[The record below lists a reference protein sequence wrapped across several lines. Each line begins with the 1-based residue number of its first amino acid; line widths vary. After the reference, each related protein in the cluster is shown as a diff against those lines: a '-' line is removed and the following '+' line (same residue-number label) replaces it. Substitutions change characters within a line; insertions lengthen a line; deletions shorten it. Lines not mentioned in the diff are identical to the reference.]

1 MALAAQIAGSELST
15 LNFQLST
22 PLLASCLGTEAGRAP
37 ARSRRSTFAASRIL
51 LATFPMQ
58 IPCSL
63 RSLLA
68 ATSLL
73 TLATPL
79 RAAEPVLKL
88 KDGDVWVMSG
98 DSITAQRQHT
108 NYIEAFYH
116 TRFPAL
122 NLHFR
127 NSGIGGNRTGSIIQ
141 RFDYDIAAWK
151 PTIVS
156 VELGMNDVGRGDDP
170 AAYIQGMR
178 EIIGKIR
185 AIPAQP
191 VLISS
196 SPVDD
201 GSRMNDWKSDRCRRI
216 HPYTDALKALAAEEK
231 VVFVDQYHPLISL
244 WGDNRAKGEAE
255 ARKNGAWPPK
265 TTPAPA
271 PAPGTPPAAPDP
283 KAKPAAPPIPP
294 SLIPLTGDPVHPGP
308 VGQYTMAAT
317 ILAGLGAEKEVSS
330 ATLKANGSVV
340 SAKHCKITDASV
352 KGGKLTFTRLDESS
366 PWPILPAAKSA
377 AQLLPAV
384 LDLSRWI
391 LKVDGLAAGKYRVS
405 IEGKPAAT
413 LDASELAAGW
423 NITSAFEG
431 AVGARSTKILAAI
444 GNLQGKLNTE
454 WRAASKDKDAE
465 KLAAAQKAIDA
476 ADAEIHTACA
486 PVAWHF
492 EIEKEA
498 K

>member
-1 MALAAQIAGSELST
+1 MK
-15 LNFQLST
+15 
-22 PLLASCLGTEAGRAP
+22 
-37 ARSRRSTFAASRIL
+37 
-51 LATFPMQ
+51 

-63 RSLLA
+63 RSLIA

-73 TLATPL
+73 TLASPM

-88 KDGDVWVMSG
+88 KDNDVWVMSG

-108 NYIEAFYH
+108 NYIEAFYQ
-116 TRFPAL
+116 TRFPTL

-127 NSGIGGNRTGSIIQ
+127 NSGIGGNRTGHILA

-156 VELGMNDVGRGDDP
+156 VELGMNDVSAGDDP
-170 AAYIQGMR
+170 AAYIKGMR
-178 EIIGKIR
+178 EIIAKIR

-216 HPYTDALKALAAEEK
+216 HPYTEALKALAAEEK
-231 VVFVDQYHPLISL
+231 IVFVDQYHPLVNL

-255 ARKNGAWPPK
+255 ARKKGTWPPK
-265 TTPAPA
+265 PTPAPV
-271 PAPGTPPAAPDP
+271 TPPAPADP
-283 KAKPAAPPIPP
+283 KAKPAKPAEPPIAP
-294 SLIPLTGDPVHPGP
+294 SLIPLGGNPVHPGP

-317 ILAGLGAEKEVSS
+317 ILKSLGAEHEVSS
-330 ATLKANGSVV
+330 ATLKADGSVV
-340 SAKHCKITDASV
+340 SAKHCKITDASA

-366 PWPILPAAKSA
+366 PWPILPEAKDA
-377 AQLLPAV
+377 VRVLPAV
-384 LDLSRWI
+384 LDLSRCM
-391 LKVDGLAAGKYRVS
+391 LQVNGLAAGKYRVS
-405 IEGKPAAT
+405 INGKPAAT
-413 LDASELAAGW
+413 LDAKELAAGW
-423 NITSAFEG
+423 NITSSFEG
-431 AVGARSTKILAAI
+431 AVAERSVKILAAI
-444 GNLQGKLNTE
+444 SNLQGKLNTE
-454 WRAASKDKDAE
+454 WRAASKDKNAE
-465 KLAAAQKAIDA
+465 KLAEAQKAIDA
-476 ADAEIHTACA
+476 ADAEVHAACA

-492 EIEKEA
+492 EIEKDA